1 MKYWL
6 PILNHGLHLIMKLK
20 IYKRKSMTNSDL
32 QQLSSDF
39 FQNSLDSSP
48 TSAIMRGHKQYFD
61 QIEELNEETFEKE
74 TKAVNDFISR
84 LESIDSESLSSREKV
99 THGMLEFA
107 LSSNKDSLM
116 DRSWEFGAGVSG
128 FTGFLIDYN
137 QQMFVPDSESADM
150 LLKRLE
156 LYKRLFTQI
165 ADVQMIGLKN
175 NRVATERN
183 LLRTIDQLE
192 NYLGSSLDEDPL
204 LLVNFSPEISDS
216 FIYDW
221 KENAKKIIDSN
232 IRPTVLAY
240 LEQLKSDHIPKG
252 RPDEHSG
259 IMWIDGGEETYLRA
273 LRKYTGHKNITVK
286 EVHEVGLSEIE
297 RLKKEFFEIGE
308 NVFPGV
314 STPEEVLQKMQTEPS
329 MRYES
334 KEQMLQLA
342 VETIERA
349 YKPLD
354 QWFTVFPKSSCKVL
368 PVPAESE
375 QHAPPAYYY
384 PPLPDG
390 SRDGTYFLNTYKAET
405 KSIFEAESV
414 AFHEAIPG
422 HHLDRTIAVELQD
435 VPEFQ
440 KYVASTAFVE
450 GWGLYSEQLANEMG
464 LYSNNVQ
471 QLGRLGND
479 AWRACRLVLDT
490 GMHGM
495 GWSRNEAIEF
505 FRENS
510 PIEEINAEIET
521 DRYIAWPGQA
531 CSYKI
536 GQLKIEELRR
546 KAENELGDKFDIRY
560 FHDEVLC
567 DGGITLPILENKIKD
582 FIQRHS
588 V

>member
-1 MKYWL
+1 
-6 PILNHGLHLIMKLK
+6 
-20 IYKRKSMTNSDL
+20 MTNSDL

-84 LESIDSESLSSREKV
+84 LESIDTESLSNREKV

-156 LYKRLFTQI
+156 LYKRLYTQI
-165 ADVQMIGLKN
+165 AEVQKIGLKN

-192 NYLGSSLDEDPL
+192 NYLGSSLEEDPL
-204 LLVNFSPEISDS
+204 LLVNFSPEISES
-216 FIYDW
+216 FISDW
-221 KENAKKIIDSN
+221 KEKAKKIIDLN

-342 VETIERA
+342 VDTIERA

-354 QWFTVFPKSSCKVL
+354 QWFTVFPKSPCKVL

-435 VPEFQ
+435 VPDFQ

-464 LYSNNVQ
+464 LYSNDVQ

-495 GWSRNEAIEF
+495 GWSRDKAIEF
-505 FRENS
+505 FRANS

-531 CSYKI
+531 CSYKM

-567 DGGITLPILENKIKD
+567 DGGITLPILENKID
-582 FIQRHS
+582 TFIAQHKS
-588 V
+588 

>member
-1 MKYWL
+1 
-6 PILNHGLHLIMKLK
+6 
-20 IYKRKSMTNSDL
+20 MTNSDL

-84 LESIDSESLSSREKV
+84 LESIDPEPLSNREKV

-192 NYLGSSLDEDPL
+192 NYLDSSLEDDPL

-216 FIYDW
+216 FISDW
-221 KENAKKIIDSN
+221 KEKAKKIIDSN

-252 RPDEHSG
+252 RSDEHSG

-342 VETIERA
+342 VDTIERA

-354 QWFTVFPKSSCKVL
+354 QWFTVFPKSPCKVL

-464 LYSNNVQ
+464 LYSNDVQ

-495 GWSRNEAIEF
+495 GWSRDKAIEF
-505 FRENS
+505 FRANS

-531 CSYKI
+531 CSYKM

>member
-1 MKYWL
+1 
-6 PILNHGLHLIMKLK
+6 
-20 IYKRKSMTNSDL
+20 MTNSDL

-74 TKAVNDFISR
+74 TKAVNDFTLR
-84 LESIDSESLSSREKV
+84 LESINAKSLSNREKV
-99 THGMLEFA
+99 TYGMLEFA
-107 LSSNKDSLM
+107 LSSNKDSLL

-156 LYKRLFTQI
+156 LYKRLYTQI
-165 ADVQMIGLKN
+165 AEVQKIGLKN

-192 NYLGSSLDEDPL
+192 NYLGSSLEEDPL
-204 LLVNFSPEISDS
+204 LLINFSPEISEP
-216 FIYDW
+216 FISDW
-221 KENAKKIIDSN
+221 KEKAKKIIDSN

-252 RPDEHSG
+252 RSDEHSG

-273 LRKYTGHKNITVK
+273 LRKYTGHKNITVE

-342 VETIERA
+342 VDTIERA

-354 QWFTVFPKSSCKVL
+354 QWFTIFPKSPCKVL

-435 VPEFQ
+435 VPDFQ

-464 LYSNNVQ
+464 LYSNDVQ

-495 GWSRNEAIEF
+495 GWSRDKAIEF
-505 FRENS
+505 FKANS
-510 PIEEINAEIET
+510 PIEAVNAEIET

-531 CSYKI
+531 CSYKM

-567 DGGITLPILENKIKD
+567 DGGITLPILENKIEN
-582 FIQRHS
+582 FINKYKN
-588 V
+588 

>member
-1 MKYWL
+1 
-6 PILNHGLHLIMKLK
+6 
-20 IYKRKSMTNSDL
+20 MTNSDL

-74 TKAVNDFISR
+74 TKTVNDFISR
-84 LESIDSESLSSREKV
+84 LASIDLESLSNREKV
-99 THGMLEFA
+99 TYGMLEFA

-137 QQMFVPDSESADM
+137 QQMFIPDSESADM

-192 NYLGSSLDEDPL
+192 NYLGSSLEEDPL
-204 LLVNFSPEISDS
+204 LLVNFSPEISES
-216 FIYDW
+216 FISDW
-221 KENAKKIIDSN
+221 KEKAKKIIDLN

-252 RPDEHSG
+252 RSDEHSG

-273 LRKYTGHKNITVK
+273 LRKYTGYKNITVK
-286 EVHEVGLSEIE
+286 EVHEVGMSEIE

-342 VETIERA
+342 VDTIERA

-354 QWFTVFPKSSCKVL
+354 QWFTVFPKSPCKVL

-422 HHLDRTIAVELQD
+422 HHLDRTIAVELRD

-464 LYSNNVQ
+464 LYSNDVQ

-495 GWSRNEAIEF
+495 GWSRDKAIEF
-505 FRENS
+505 FRANS

-531 CSYKI
+531 CSYKM
-536 GQLKIEELRR
+536 GQLKIEELRK
-546 KAENELGDKFDIRY
+546 KAEDELGDKFDIRY

>member
-1 MKYWL
+1 
-6 PILNHGLHLIMKLK
+6 
-20 IYKRKSMTNSDL
+20 MTNSDL

-84 LESIDSESLSSREKV
+84 LESIDSESLSNREKV

-165 ADVQMIGLKN
+165 ADVQMVGLKS

-192 NYLGSSLDEDPL
+192 NYLGSSLEEDPL
-204 LLVNFSPEISDS
+204 LLVNFSPEISES
-216 FIYDW
+216 FISDW
-221 KENAKKIIDSN
+221 REKAKKIIDLN

-252 RPDEHSG
+252 RSDEHSG

-342 VETIERA
+342 VDTIERA

-354 QWFTVFPKSSCKVL
+354 QWFTVFPKSPCKVL

-464 LYSNNVQ
+464 LYSNDVQ

-495 GWSRNEAIEF
+495 GWSRDKAIEF
-505 FRENS
+505 FRANS

-531 CSYKI
+531 CSYKM

-546 KAENELGDKFDIRY
+546 KAENELGNNFDIRL

-567 DGGITLPILENKIKD
+567 DGGITLPILENKIEA
-582 FIQRHS
+582 FIAKHQN
-588 V
+588 

>member
-1 MKYWL
+1 
-6 PILNHGLHLIMKLK
+6 
-20 IYKRKSMTNSDL
+20 MTTDL
-32 QQLSSDF
+32 LVQLSNDF

-48 TSAIMRGHKQYFD
+48 TSAIMRGHKTYFD
-61 QIEELNEETFEKE
+61 KLEELTDETFNEETKVVDE
-74 TKAVNDFISR
+74 FISR
-84 LESIDSESLSSREKV
+84 LGKIDQDTLSDREKV
-99 THGMLEFA
+99 TYGMLDFA
-107 LSSNKDSLM
+107 LSSNKDSLL

-137 QQMFVPDSESADM
+137 QQMFVPDIESADM

-165 ADVQMIGLKN
+165 AAVQKVGLDN

-183 LLRTIDQLE
+183 LLRTIDQLK
-192 NYLGSSLDEDPL
+192 NYLSSAIDQDPL
-204 LLVNFSPEISDS
+204 LLVNFSPEISES
-216 FIYDW
+216 QISEW
-221 KENAKKIIDSN
+221 KEKAKKIIESN
-232 IRPTVLAY
+232 IRPTVLTY
-240 LEQLKSDHIPKG
+240 MEQLKLEHLPNG
-252 RPDEHSG
+252 RPDEKSG
-259 IMWIDGGEETYLRA
+259 IMWIEGGEETYLRA
-273 LRKYTGHKNITVK
+273 LRKYTGYKDITVE
-286 EVHEVGLSEIE
+286 EVHQVGLSEID

-308 NVFPGV
+308 GVFPGV
-314 STPEEVLQKMQTEPS
+314 ITPEEVLHKMQTDPS

-342 VETIERA
+342 VDTIERA
-349 YKPLD
+349 YKPLGE
-354 QWFTVFPKSSCKVL
+354 WFTVFPKSPCKVL
-368 PVPAESE
+368 PVPAASE

-435 VPEFQ
+435 VPDFQ

-464 LYSNNVQ
+464 LYSNDVQ

-495 GWSRNEAIEF
+495 GWSRDKAIEF
-505 FRENS
+505 FKANS
-510 PIEEINAEIET
+510 PIEEINSEIET

-531 CSYKI
+531 CSYKM

-546 KAENELGDKFDIRY
+546 KAEKELGDKFDIRY

-567 DGGITLPILENKIKD
+567 DGGITLPILENKID
-582 FIQRHS
+582 TFIAKHKS
-588 V
+588 

>member
-1 MKYWL
+1 
-6 PILNHGLHLIMKLK
+6 
-20 IYKRKSMTNSDL
+20 MTTDL
-32 QQLSSDF
+32 LEQLSNDF

-48 TSAIMRGHKQYFD
+48 TSAIMRGHKAYFD
-61 QIEELNEETFEKE
+61 KLEELTDETFNKE
-74 TKAVNDFISR
+74 IKVVDEFILR
-84 LESIDSESLSSREKV
+84 LANIDQNTLSHREKV
-99 THGMLEFA
+99 TYGMLEFA
-107 LSSNKDSLM
+107 LSSNKDSLL

-137 QQMFVPDSESADM
+137 QQMFVPDMESADM

-156 LYKRLFTQI
+156 LYKRLFSQI
-165 ADVQMIGLKN
+165 ADVQKVGLTN

-192 NYLGSSLDEDPL
+192 NYLSSAIDNDPL
-204 LLVNFSPEISDS
+204 LFVNFSPEITESQIS
-216 FIYDW
+216 EW
-221 KENAKKIIDSN
+221 REKAKKIIETN
-232 IRPTVLAY
+232 VRPTVLTY
-240 LEQLKSDHIPKG
+240 MDQLKSEHLPNG
-252 RPDEHSG
+252 RSDEKSG

-273 LRKYTGHKNITVK
+273 LRKYTGHKDTTVK
-286 EVHEVGLSEIE
+286 EVHEVGLSEID
-297 RLKKEFFEIGE
+297 RLKKEFFEIGVS
-308 NVFPGV
+308 VFPGV
-314 STPEEVLQKMQTEPS
+314 TAPEEVLHKMQTDPS

-342 VETIERA
+342 VDTIERA
-349 YKPLD
+349 YKPLGE
-354 QWFTVFPKSSCKVL
+354 WFTVFPKSPCKVL
-368 PVPAESE
+368 PVPAASE

-405 KSIFEAESV
+405 KSVFEAESV

-435 VPEFQ
+435 VPDFQ

-464 LYSNNVQ
+464 LYSNDVQ

-495 GWSRNEAIEF
+495 GWSRDKAIEF
-505 FRENS
+505 FKANS
-510 PIEEINAEIET
+510 PIEEINSEIET

-531 CSYKI
+531 CSYKM

-567 DGGITLPILENKIKD
+567 DGGITLPILENKID
-582 FIQRHS
+582 TFIAKHKS
-588 V
+588 

>member
-1 MKYWL
+1 
-6 PILNHGLHLIMKLK
+6 
-20 IYKRKSMTNSDL
+20 MTNNEL

-61 QIEELNEETFEKE
+61 QIEEMTDETFKKE
-74 TKAVNDFISR
+74 TKKVNDFISR
-84 LESIDSESLSSREKV
+84 LEGINAESLSNREKV

-107 LSSNKDSLM
+107 LSSNKDSLL

-156 LYKRLFTQI
+156 LYKRLYTQI
-165 ADVQMIGLKN
+165 AEVQKIGLNN

-192 NYLGSSLDEDPL
+192 NYLGSSLEEDPL
-204 LLVNFSPEISDS
+204 LLINFSPEISES
-216 FIYDW
+216 FISEW
-221 KENAKKIIDSN
+221 KEKAKKIIDVN

-240 LEQLKSDHIPKG
+240 LDQLKTEHIPKG
-252 RPDEHSG
+252 RTDEHSG
-259 IMWIDGGEETYLRA
+259 IMWIEGGEETYLRA
-273 LRKYTGHKNITVK
+273 LRKYTGHKDITVQ
-286 EVHEVGLSEIE
+286 EVHNVGLSEID

-308 NVFPGV
+308 SVFPGV

-342 VETIERA
+342 VDTIERA
-349 YKPLD
+349 YKPLEE
-354 QWFTVFPKSSCKVL
+354 WFTVFPKSPCKVL

-390 SRDGTYFLNTYKAET
+390 SRDGTYFLNTFKAET

-435 VPEFQ
+435 VPDFQ

-464 LYSNNVQ
+464 LYSNDVQ

-495 GWSRNEAIEF
+495 GWSRDKAIEF
-505 FRENS
+505 FKANS
-510 PIEEINAEIET
+510 PIEEINSEIET

-531 CSYKI
+531 CSYKM

-546 KAENELGDKFDIRY
+546 KAEKELGDKFDIRY

-567 DGGITLPILENKIKD
+567 DGGITLPILENKID
-582 FIQRHS
+582 TFIAKHKS
-588 V
+588 

>member
-1 MKYWL
+1 M
-6 PILNHGLHLIMKLK
+6 INE
-20 IYKRKSMTNSDL
+20 
-32 QQLSSDF
+32 QLVNLSNDF
-39 FQNSLDSSP
+39 FQNSLDASP
-48 TSAIMRGHKQYFD
+48 TSAIMRGHKAYFD
-61 QIEELNEETFEKE
+61 KIEELTEEQFE
-74 TKAVNDFISR
+74 
-84 LESIDSESLSSREKV
+84 IDSKNIDDYLKRLREIELNSLSNREKV
-99 THGMLEFA
+99 TYGMLEFA
-107 LSSNKDSLM
+107 LGSNKDSLL
-116 DRSWEFGAGVSG
+116 DKGWEFSAGVAG

-137 QQMFVPDSESADM
+137 QQMFIPDMESADL

-156 LYKRLFTQI
+156 LYKRLFNQI
-165 ADVQMIGLKN
+165 AYVQKTGLEN

-192 NYLGSSLDEDPL
+192 NYLDTTLENDPL
-204 LLVNFSPEISDS
+204 LLVNFSPDISDGDIS
-216 FIYDW
+216 NW
-221 KENAKKIIDSN
+221 KEKAKVIIESN
-232 IRPTVLAY
+232 IRPNVLSY
-240 LEQLKSDHIPKG
+240 LEQLRTEHLPMGRSDDK
-252 RPDEHSG
+252 SG
-259 IMWIDGGEETYLRA
+259 IMWIEGGEDVYLRS
-273 LRKYTGHKNITVK
+273 LRKYTGHKDTTVK
-286 EVHEVGLSEIE
+286 EVHEIGMTEIV
-297 RLKKEFFEIGE
+297 RLKKEFFEVGK
-308 NVFPGV
+308 NVFSEV
-314 STPEEVLQKMQTEPS
+314 DSPEDVIHKMQTDPA

-342 VETIERA
+342 VDTIERA
-349 YKPLD
+349 YKPLAE
-354 QWFTVFPKSSCKVL
+354 WFTVFPKSPCKVL
-368 PVPAESE
+368 PVPAAAE

-435 VPEFQ
+435 VPDFQ
-440 KYVASTAFVE
+440 RYVASTAFVE

-464 LYSNNVQ
+464 LYSNDVQ

-495 GWSRNEAIEF
+495 GWSRDKAIKF
-505 FRENS
+505 FKANS
-510 PIEEINAEIET
+510 PIEAINAEIET

-531 CSYKI
+531 CSYKM

-546 KAENELGDKFDIRY
+546 KAENELGNKFDIRH

-567 DGGITLPILENKIKD
+567 DGGITLPILENKINT
-582 FIQRHS
+582 FIAKHQS
-588 V
+588 

>member
-1 MKYWL
+1 
-6 PILNHGLHLIMKLK
+6 
-20 IYKRKSMTNSDL
+20 MTNNEL

-61 QIEELNEETFEKE
+61 QIEEMTDETFKKE
-74 TKAVNDFISR
+74 TKKVNDFISR
-84 LESIDSESLSSREKV
+84 LEGINPESLSNREKV

-107 LSSNKDSLM
+107 LSSNKDSLL

-156 LYKRLFTQI
+156 LYKRLYAQI
-165 ADVQMIGLKN
+165 AQVQKIGLNN

-192 NYLGSSLDEDPL
+192 NYLGSSLEEDPL
-204 LLVNFSPEISDS
+204 LLINFSPEISES
-216 FIYDW
+216 FISEW
-221 KENAKKIIDSN
+221 KEKAKKIIDVN

-240 LEQLKSDHIPKG
+240 LDQLKTEHIPKG
-252 RPDEHSG
+252 RTDEHSG
-259 IMWIDGGEETYLRA
+259 IMWIEGGEETYLRA
-273 LRKYTGHKNITVK
+273 LRKYTGHKDITVQ
-286 EVHEVGLSEIE
+286 EVHNVGLSEID

-314 STPEEVLQKMQTEPS
+314 ITPEEVLQKMQTEPS

-342 VETIERA
+342 VDTIERA
-349 YKPLD
+349 YKPLEE
-354 QWFTVFPKSSCKVL
+354 WFTVFPKSPCKVL

-435 VPEFQ
+435 VPDFQ

-464 LYSNNVQ
+464 LYSNDIQ

-495 GWSRNEAIEF
+495 GWSRDKAIEF
-505 FRENS
+505 FKANS
-510 PIEEINAEIET
+510 PIEEINSEIET

-531 CSYKI
+531 CSYKM

-546 KAENELGDKFDIRY
+546 KAEKELGDKFDIRY

-567 DGGITLPILENKIKD
+567 DGGITLPILENKID
-582 FIQRHS
+582 TFIAKHKS
-588 V
+588 

>member
-1 MKYWL
+1 
-6 PILNHGLHLIMKLK
+6 
-20 IYKRKSMTNSDL
+20 MTNNEL

-61 QIEELNEETFEKE
+61 QIEEMTDETFKKE
-74 TKAVNDFISR
+74 TKKVNDFISR
-84 LESIDSESLSSREKV
+84 LEGINAESLSNREKV

-107 LSSNKDSLM
+107 LSSNKDSLL

-156 LYKRLFTQI
+156 LYKRLYTQI
-165 ADVQMIGLKN
+165 AEVQKIGLNN

-192 NYLGSSLDEDPL
+192 NYLGSSLEEDPL
-204 LLVNFSPEISDS
+204 LLINFSPEISES
-216 FIYDW
+216 FISDW
-221 KENAKKIIDSN
+221 KEKAKKIIDVN

-240 LEQLKSDHIPKG
+240 LDQLKTEHIPKG
-252 RPDEHSG
+252 RTDEHSG
-259 IMWIDGGEETYLRA
+259 IMWIEGGEETYLRA
-273 LRKYTGHKNITVK
+273 LRKYTGHKDITVQ
-286 EVHEVGLSEIE
+286 EVHNVGLSEIN

-308 NVFPGV
+308 SVFPGV

-342 VETIERA
+342 VDTIERA
-349 YKPLD
+349 YKPLEE
-354 QWFTVFPKSSCKVL
+354 WFTVFPKSPCKVL

-390 SRDGTYFLNTYKAET
+390 SRDGTYFLNTFKAET

-435 VPEFQ
+435 VPDFQ

-464 LYSNNVQ
+464 LYSNDVQ

-495 GWSRNEAIEF
+495 GWSRDKAIEF
-505 FRENS
+505 FKANS
-510 PIEEINAEIET
+510 PIEEINSEIET

-531 CSYKI
+531 CSYKM

-546 KAENELGDKFDIRY
+546 KAEKELGDKFDIRY

-567 DGGITLPILENKIKD
+567 DGGITLPILENKID
-582 FIQRHS
+582 AFIAKHKS
-588 V
+588 

>member
-1 MKYWL
+1 M
-6 PILNHGLHLIMKLK
+6 INE
-20 IYKRKSMTNSDL
+20 
-32 QQLSSDF
+32 QLVSLSNDF
-39 FQNSLDSSP
+39 FQNSLDASP
-48 TSAIMRGHKQYFD
+48 TSAIMRGHKAYFD
-61 QIEELNEETFEKE
+61 KIEELTEEQFE
-74 TKAVNDFISR
+74 
-84 LESIDSESLSSREKV
+84 IDSKNVDDYLKRLREIEFNSLSDREKV
-99 THGMLEFA
+99 TYGMLEFA
-107 LSSNKDSLM
+107 LGSNKDSLL
-116 DRSWEFGAGVSG
+116 DKGWEFSAGVAG

-137 QQMFVPDSESADM
+137 QQMFIPDMESADL

-156 LYKRLFTQI
+156 LYKRLFNQI
-165 ADVQMIGLKN
+165 AYVQKTGLEN

-192 NYLGSSLDEDPL
+192 NYLDTTLENDPL
-204 LLVNFSPEISDS
+204 LLVNFSPDISDGDIS
-216 FIYDW
+216 NW
-221 KENAKKIIDSN
+221 KEKAKVIIESN
-232 IRPTVLAY
+232 IRPSVLSY
-240 LEQLKSDHIPKG
+240 LEQLRTEHLPQG
-252 RPDEHSG
+252 RPDDKSG
-259 IMWIDGGEETYLRA
+259 IIWIEGGEDVYLRS
-273 LRKYTGHKNITVK
+273 LRKYTGHKDTTVK
-286 EVHEVGLSEIE
+286 EVHEIGMTEIV
-297 RLKKEFFEIGE
+297 RLKKEFFEVGK
-308 NVFPGV
+308 NVFSEV
-314 STPEEVLQKMQTEPS
+314 DSPEDVIHKMQTDPA

-342 VETIERA
+342 VDTIERA
-349 YKPLD
+349 YKPLAE
-354 QWFTVFPKSSCKVL
+354 WFTVFPKSPCKVL
-368 PVPAESE
+368 PVPAAAE

-435 VPEFQ
+435 VPDFQ
-440 KYVASTAFVE
+440 RYVASTAFVE

-464 LYSNNVQ
+464 LYSNDVQ

-495 GWSRNEAIEF
+495 GWSRDKAIKF
-505 FRENS
+505 FKANS

-531 CSYKI
+531 CSYKM

-546 KAENELGDKFDIRY
+546 KAENELGNKFDIRH

-567 DGGITLPILENKIKD
+567 DGGITLPILENKINT
-582 FIQRHS
+582 FIAKHQS
-588 V
+588 

>member
-1 MKYWL
+1 
-6 PILNHGLHLIMKLK
+6 
-20 IYKRKSMTNSDL
+20 MTTDL
-32 QQLSSDF
+32 LAQLSNDF

-48 TSAIMRGHKQYFD
+48 TSAIMRGHKAYFD
-61 QIEELNEETFEKE
+61 KLEELTDETFNKE
-74 TKAVNDFISR
+74 TKVVDEFILR
-84 LESIDSESLSSREKV
+84 LGNIDQNTLSHREKV
-99 THGMLEFA
+99 TYGMLEFA
-107 LSSNKDSLM
+107 LSSNKDSLL

-137 QQMFVPDSESADM
+137 QQMFVPDIESADM

-156 LYKRLFTQI
+156 LYKRLFSQI
-165 ADVQMIGLKN
+165 ADVQKVGLSN

-192 NYLGSSLDEDPL
+192 NYLSSAIDKDPL
-204 LLVNFSPEISDS
+204 LFVNFSPEITESQIS
-216 FIYDW
+216 EW
-221 KENAKKIIDSN
+221 REKAKKIIETN
-232 IRPTVLAY
+232 VRPTVLTY
-240 LEQLKSDHIPKG
+240 MDQLKSEHLPIG
-252 RPDEHSG
+252 RSDEKSG
-259 IMWIDGGEETYLRA
+259 IMWIDGGEEAYLRA
-273 LRKYTGHKNITVK
+273 LRKYTGHKDTTVK
-286 EVHEVGLSEIE
+286 EVHEVGLSEID

-308 NVFPGV
+308 SVFPGV
-314 STPEEVLQKMQTEPS
+314 TTPEEVLHKMQTDPS

-342 VETIERA
+342 VDTIERA
-349 YKPLD
+349 YKPLGE
-354 QWFTVFPKSSCKVL
+354 WFTVFPKSPCKVL
-368 PVPAESE
+368 PVPAASE

-405 KSIFEAESV
+405 KSVFEAESV

-435 VPEFQ
+435 VPDFQ

-464 LYSNNVQ
+464 LYSNDVQ

-495 GWSRNEAIEF
+495 GWSRDKAIEF
-505 FRENS
+505 FRANS
-510 PIEEINAEIET
+510 PIEEINSEIET

-531 CSYKI
+531 CSYKM
-536 GQLKIEELRR
+536 GQLKIEKLRR

-567 DGGITLPILENKIKD
+567 DGGITLPILENKID
-582 FIQRHS
+582 TFIAKHKS
-588 V
+588 

>member
-1 MKYWL
+1 
-6 PILNHGLHLIMKLK
+6 
-20 IYKRKSMTNSDL
+20 MTNNEL
-32 QQLSSDF
+32 QQLSKDF

-74 TKAVNDFISR
+74 TEAVNDFISR
-84 LESIDSESLSSREKV
+84 LENIDPESLSNREKV

-128 FTGFLIDYN
+128 FTSFLIDYN

-192 NYLGSSLDEDPL
+192 NYLGSSLEEDPL
-204 LLVNFSPEISDS
+204 LLINFSPEISDS
-216 FIYDW
+216 FISDW
-221 KENAKKIIDSN
+221 KEKAKKIIDSN

-240 LEQLKSDHIPKG
+240 FEQLKSDHIPKG
-252 RPDEHSG
+252 RSDEHSG

-314 STPEEVLQKMQTEPS
+314 STPEEVLEKMQTEPS

-342 VETIERA
+342 VDTIERA

-354 QWFTVFPKSSCKVL
+354 QWFTVFPKSPCKVF

-464 LYSNNVQ
+464 LYSNDVQ

-495 GWSRNEAIEF
+495 GWSRDKAVEF
-505 FRENS
+505 FRANS
-510 PIEEINAEIET
+510 PIEEINSEIET

-531 CSYKI
+531 CSYKM

>member
-1 MKYWL
+1 
-6 PILNHGLHLIMKLK
+6 
-20 IYKRKSMTNSDL
+20 MTNSDL
-32 QQLSSDF
+32 QQLSKDF
-39 FQNSLDSSP
+39 FQNSLESSP

-84 LESIDSESLSSREKV
+84 LESIDQESLSNREKV
-99 THGMLEFA
+99 TRGMLEFA

-165 ADVQMIGLKN
+165 ADVQMDGLKN

-192 NYLGSSLDEDPL
+192 NYLGSSLEEDPL
-204 LLVNFSPEISDS
+204 LLVNFSPEISES
-216 FIYDW
+216 FISDW
-221 KENAKKIIDSN
+221 KEKAKKIIDLN

-252 RPDEHSG
+252 RSDEHSG

-342 VETIERA
+342 VDTIERA

-354 QWFTVFPKSSCKVL
+354 QWFTVFPKSPCKVL

-464 LYSNNVQ
+464 LYSNDVQ

-495 GWSRNEAIEF
+495 GWSRDKAIEF
-505 FRENS
+505 FRANS

-531 CSYKI
+531 CSYKM

-567 DGGITLPILENKIKD
+567 DGGITLPILENKIKE

>member
-1 MKYWL
+1 M
-6 PILNHGLHLIMKLK
+6 INE
-20 IYKRKSMTNSDL
+20 
-32 QQLSSDF
+32 QLVNLSNDF
-39 FQNSLDSSP
+39 FQNSLDASP
-48 TSAIMRGHKQYFD
+48 TSAIMRGHKAYFD
-61 QIEELNEETFEKE
+61 KIEELTEEQFE
-74 TKAVNDFISR
+74 
-84 LESIDSESLSSREKV
+84 IDSKNVDDYLKRLREIELNSLSNREKV
-99 THGMLEFA
+99 TYGMLEFA
-107 LSSNKDSLM
+107 LGSNKDSLL
-116 DRSWEFGAGVSG
+116 DKGWEFSAGVAG

-137 QQMFVPDSESADM
+137 QQMFIPDMESADL

-156 LYKRLFTQI
+156 LYKRLFNQI
-165 ADVQMIGLKN
+165 AYVQKTGLEN

-192 NYLGSSLDEDPL
+192 NYLDTTLENDPL
-204 LLVNFSPEISDS
+204 LLVNFSPDISDGDIS
-216 FIYDW
+216 NW
-221 KENAKKIIDSN
+221 KEKAKVIIESN
-232 IRPTVLAY
+232 IRPSVLSY
-240 LEQLKSDHIPKG
+240 LEQLRTEHLPQG
-252 RPDEHSG
+252 RPDDKSG
-259 IMWIDGGEETYLRA
+259 IIWIEGGEDVYLRS
-273 LRKYTGHKNITVK
+273 LRKYTGHKDTTVK
-286 EVHEVGLSEIE
+286 EVHEIGMTEIV
-297 RLKKEFFEIGE
+297 RLKKEFFEVGK
-308 NVFPGV
+308 NVFSEV
-314 STPEEVLQKMQTEPS
+314 DSPEDVIHKMQTDPA

-342 VETIERA
+342 VDTIERA
-349 YKPLD
+349 YKPLAE
-354 QWFTVFPKSSCKVL
+354 WFTVFPKSPCKVL
-368 PVPAESE
+368 PVPAAAE

-435 VPEFQ
+435 VPDFQ
-440 KYVASTAFVE
+440 RYVASTAFVE

-464 LYSNNVQ
+464 LYSNDVQ

-495 GWSRNEAIEF
+495 GWSRDKAIKF
-505 FRENS
+505 FKANS
-510 PIEEINAEIET
+510 PIEAINAEIET

-531 CSYKI
+531 CSYKM

-546 KAENELGDKFDIRY
+546 KAENELGNKFDIRH

-567 DGGITLPILENKIKD
+567 DGGITLPILENKINT
-582 FIQRHS
+582 FIAKH
-588 V
+588 

>member
-1 MKYWL
+1 MNEL
-6 PILNHGLHLIMKLK
+6 LK
-20 IYKRKSMTNSDL
+20 NLAD
-32 QQLSSDF
+32 DF

-61 QIEELNEETFEKE
+61 QIEELNNETFEKE
-74 TKAVNDFISR
+74 KKIVKEFISR
-84 LESIDSESLSSREKV
+84 LAKINYQNLSEREKV

-107 LSSNKDSLM
+107 LSSNLDSLL
-116 DRSWEFGAGVSG
+116 DKSWEFGAGVSG

-165 ADVQMIGLKN
+165 ADVQMVGLKS

-192 NYLGSSLDEDPL
+192 NYLVSSLEEDPL
-204 LLVNFSPEISDS
+204 LLVNFSPEISES
-216 FIYDW
+216 FKSDW
-221 KENAKKIIDSN
+221 REKAKKIIDSN

-252 RPDEHSG
+252 RSDEHSG
-259 IMWIDGGEETYLRA
+259 IMWIDGGEEAYLRA
-273 LRKYTGHKNITVK
+273 LRKYTGHKKITVK

-314 STPEEVLQKMQTEPS
+314 SSPEEVLQKMQTEPS

-342 VETIERA
+342 VDTIERA

-354 QWFTVFPKSSCKVL
+354 QWFTVFPKSPCKVL

-464 LYSNNVQ
+464 LYSNDVQ

-495 GWSRNEAIEF
+495 GWSRDKAIEF
-505 FRENS
+505 FRSNS

-531 CSYKI
+531 CSYKM

-546 KAENELGDKFDIRY
+546 KAEAELGDKFDIRY

-567 DGGITLPILENKIKD
+567 DGGITLPILENKIEN
-582 FIQRHS
+582 FITKYKN
-588 V
+588 

>member
-1 MKYWL
+1 
-6 PILNHGLHLIMKLK
+6 
-20 IYKRKSMTNSDL
+20 MTNSDL

-61 QIEELNEETFEKE
+61 QIEELNEATFEKE

-84 LESIDSESLSSREKV
+84 LESIDSESLSNREKV

-165 ADVQMIGLKN
+165 ADVQMVGLKN

-192 NYLGSSLDEDPL
+192 NYLDSSLEEDPL
-204 LLVNFSPEISDS
+204 LLVNFSPEISES
-216 FIYDW
+216 FISDW
-221 KENAKKIIDSN
+221 KEKAKKIIDSN

-252 RPDEHSG
+252 RSDEHSG
-259 IMWIDGGEETYLRA
+259 IMWIDGGEETYLRS

-314 STPEEVLQKMQTEPS
+314 STPEEVLHKMQTEPS

-342 VETIERA
+342 VDTIERA

-354 QWFTVFPKSSCKVL
+354 QWFTVFPKSPCKVL

-464 LYSNNVQ
+464 LYSNDVQ

-505 FRENS
+505 FRANS

-531 CSYKI
+531 CSYKM

-582 FIQRHS
+582 FIQSHS

>member
-1 MKYWL
+1 
-6 PILNHGLHLIMKLK
+6 
-20 IYKRKSMTNSDL
+20 MTNNEL
-32 QQLSSDF
+32 QQLSQDF

-61 QIEELNEETFEKE
+61 QIEEMTDETFEKE
-74 TKAVNDFISR
+74 TKKVNDFISR
-84 LESIDSESLSSREKV
+84 LESINAKSLSNREKV

-107 LSSNKDSLM
+107 LSSNKDSLL

-192 NYLGSSLDEDPL
+192 NYLGSPLEGDPL
-204 LLVNFSPEISDS
+204 LLVNFSPEISES
-216 FIYDW
+216 FISDW
-221 KENAKKIIDSN
+221 REKAKKIIDSN

-297 RLKKEFFEIGE
+297 RLKKEFLEIGE

-342 VETIERA
+342 VDTIERA

-354 QWFTVFPKSSCKVL
+354 QWFTVFPKSPCKVL

-464 LYSNNVQ
+464 LYSNDVQ

-495 GWSRNEAIEF
+495 GWSRDKAVEF
-505 FRENS
+505 FRANS
-510 PIEEINAEIET
+510 PIEELNANVET

-531 CSYKI
+531 CSYKM
-536 GQLKIEELRR
+536 GQLKIEEQRR
-546 KAENELGDKFDIRY
+546 KAEDALGENFDIRY

-567 DGGITLPILENKIKD
+567 DGGITLPILENKID
-582 FIQRHS
+582 AFITKHKS
-588 V
+588 

>member
-1 MKYWL
+1 
-6 PILNHGLHLIMKLK
+6 
-20 IYKRKSMTNSDL
+20 MTNSDL

-61 QIEELNEETFEKE
+61 QIEELDEETFEKE

-84 LESIDSESLSSREKV
+84 LETIDRESLSNREKV

-165 ADVQMIGLKN
+165 ADVQMVGLKS

-192 NYLGSSLDEDPL
+192 NYLGSSLEEDRL
-204 LLVNFSPEISDS
+204 LLVNFSPEITES
-216 FIYDW
+216 FISDW
-221 KENAKKIIDSN
+221 KEKAKKIIDSN

-252 RPDEHSG
+252 RSDEHSG

-273 LRKYTGHKNITVK
+273 LRKYTGHNNITVK

-314 STPEEVLQKMQTEPS
+314 STPEEVLGKMQTEPS

-342 VETIERA
+342 VDTIERA

-354 QWFTVFPKSSCKVL
+354 QWFTVFPKSPCKVL

-464 LYSNNVQ
+464 LYSNDVQ

-495 GWSRNEAIEF
+495 GWSRDKAIEF
-505 FRENS
+505 FRANS

-531 CSYKI
+531 CSYKM

-546 KAENELGDKFDIRY
+546 KAENELGNNFDIRL

-567 DGGITLPILENKIKD
+567 DGGITLPILENKID
-582 FIQRHS
+582 TFIVQHKS
-588 V
+588 

>member
-1 MKYWL
+1 
-6 PILNHGLHLIMKLK
+6 
-20 IYKRKSMTNSDL
+20 MTTDL
-32 QQLSSDF
+32 LTQLSNDF

-48 TSAIMRGHKQYFD
+48 TSAIMRGHKAYFEKL
-61 QIEELNEETFEKE
+61 EELTDETFNKE
-74 TKAVNDFISR
+74 AEVVDEFISR
-84 LESIDSESLSSREKV
+84 LENIDQNTLSHREKV
-99 THGMLEFA
+99 TYGMLEFA
-107 LSSNKDSLM
+107 LSSNKDSLL
-116 DRSWEFGAGVSG
+116 DKSWEFGAGVSG

-137 QQMFVPDSESADM
+137 QQMFVPDIESADM

-156 LYKRLFTQI
+156 LYKRLFNQI
-165 ADVQMIGLKN
+165 ASVQKVGLAN

-192 NYLGSSLDEDPL
+192 NYLSSEIDKDPL
-204 LLVNFSPEISDS
+204 LLVNFSPEIAESLIS
-216 FIYDW
+216 EW
-221 KENAKKIIDSN
+221 KEKAKKIIEIN
-232 IRPTVLAY
+232 VRPAVLTY
-240 LEQLKSDHIPKG
+240 MEQLKLEHLPNG
-252 RPDEHSG
+252 RLDEKSG
-259 IMWIDGGEETYLRA
+259 IMWIDGGKETYLRA
-273 LRKYTGHKNITVK
+273 LRKYTGHKDITVQ

-297 RLKKEFFEIGE
+297 RLKKEFFEFGE
-308 NVFPGV
+308 SVFPGV
-314 STPEEVLQKMQTEPS
+314 TTPEEVIHKMQTEPS

-334 KEQMLQLA
+334 KQQMLQLA
-342 VETIERA
+342 VDTIERA
-349 YKPLD
+349 YKPLGD
-354 QWFTVFPKSSCKVL
+354 WFTVFPKSPCKVL
-368 PVPAESE
+368 PVPKASE

-435 VPEFQ
+435 VPDFQ

-464 LYSNNVQ
+464 LYSNDIQ

-495 GWSRNEAIEF
+495 GWSRDKAIEF
-505 FRENS
+505 FKANS

-531 CSYKI
+531 CSYKM

-567 DGGITLPILENKIKD
+567 DGGITLPILENKID
-582 FIQRHS
+582 TFIAKHKS
-588 V
+588 

>member
-1 MKYWL
+1 MTTDL
-6 PILNHGLHLIMKLK
+6 LI
-20 IYKRKSMTNSDL
+20 
-32 QQLSSDF
+32 QLSNDF

-48 TSAIMRGHKQYFD
+48 TSAIMRGHKTYFD
-61 QIEELNEETFEKE
+61 KLEELTDETFNEENKVVDE
-74 TKAVNDFISR
+74 FISR
-84 LESIDSESLSSREKV
+84 LGKIDQATLSDREKV
-99 THGMLEFA
+99 TYGMLDFA
-107 LSSNKDSLM
+107 LSSNKDSLL

-137 QQMFVPDSESADM
+137 QQMFVPDIESADM

-165 ADVQMIGLKN
+165 AAVQKLGLDN

-192 NYLGSSLDEDPL
+192 NYLSSAIDQDPL
-204 LLVNFSPEISDS
+204 LLVNFSPAISES
-216 FIYDW
+216 QISEW
-221 KENAKKIIDSN
+221 KEKAKKIIESN
-232 IRPTVLAY
+232 IRPTVLTY
-240 LEQLKSDHIPKG
+240 MEQLKLEHLPNG
-252 RPDEHSG
+252 RPDEKSG
-259 IMWIDGGEETYLRA
+259 IMWIEGGEETYLRA
-273 LRKYTGHKNITVK
+273 LRKYTGYKNITVE
-286 EVHEVGLSEIE
+286 EVHQVGLSEID

-308 NVFPGV
+308 GVFPGV
-314 STPEEVLQKMQTEPS
+314 ITPEEVLHKMQTDPS

-342 VETIERA
+342 VDTIERA
-349 YKPLD
+349 YKPLGE
-354 QWFTVFPKSSCKVL
+354 WFTVFPKSPCKVL
-368 PVPAESE
+368 PVPAASE

-435 VPEFQ
+435 VPDFQ

-464 LYSNNVQ
+464 LYSNDVQ

-495 GWSRNEAIEF
+495 GWSRDKAIEF
-505 FRENS
+505 FKANS
-510 PIEEINAEIET
+510 PIEEINSEIET

-531 CSYKI
+531 CSYKM

-567 DGGITLPILENKIKD
+567 DGGITLPILENKID
-582 FIQRHS
+582 TFIAKHKS
-588 V
+588 

>member
-1 MKYWL
+1 
-6 PILNHGLHLIMKLK
+6 
-20 IYKRKSMTNSDL
+20 MTNNEL

-48 TSAIMRGHKQYFD
+48 TSAIMRGHKQHFD
-61 QIEELNEETFEKE
+61 QIEEMTDETFKKE
-74 TKAVNDFISR
+74 TKKVNDFISR
-84 LESIDSESLSSREKV
+84 LEGINAESLSNREKV

-107 LSSNKDSLM
+107 LSSNKDSLL

-156 LYKRLFTQI
+156 LYKRLYTQI
-165 ADVQMIGLKN
+165 AEVQKIGLNN

-192 NYLGSSLDEDPL
+192 NYLGSSLEEDPL
-204 LLVNFSPEISDS
+204 LLINFSPEISES
-216 FIYDW
+216 FISDW
-221 KENAKKIIDSN
+221 KEKAKKIIDVN

-240 LEQLKSDHIPKG
+240 LDQLKTEHIPKG
-252 RPDEHSG
+252 RTDEHSG
-259 IMWIDGGEETYLRA
+259 IMWIEGGEETYLRA
-273 LRKYTGHKNITVK
+273 LRKYTGHKDITVQ
-286 EVHEVGLSEIE
+286 EVHNVGLSEID

-308 NVFPGV
+308 SVFPGV

-342 VETIERA
+342 VDTIERA
-349 YKPLD
+349 YKPLEE
-354 QWFTVFPKSSCKVL
+354 WFTVFPKSPCKVL

-390 SRDGTYFLNTYKAET
+390 SRDGTYFLNTFKAET

-435 VPEFQ
+435 VPDFQ

-464 LYSNNVQ
+464 LYSNDVQ

-495 GWSRNEAIEF
+495 GWSRDKAIEF
-505 FRENS
+505 FKANS
-510 PIEEINAEIET
+510 PIEEINSEIET

-531 CSYKI
+531 CSYKM

-546 KAENELGDKFDIRY
+546 KAEKELGDKFDIRY

-567 DGGITLPILENKIKD
+567 DGGITLPILENKID
-582 FIQRHS
+582 AFIAKHKS
-588 V
+588 

>member
-1 MKYWL
+1 
-6 PILNHGLHLIMKLK
+6 
-20 IYKRKSMTNSDL
+20 MTNSDL

-48 TSAIMRGHKQYFD
+48 TSAIMRGHKKYFD

-84 LESIDSESLSSREKV
+84 LESIDTESLSNREKV

-156 LYKRLFTQI
+156 LYKRLYTQI
-165 ADVQMIGLKN
+165 AEVQKIGLKN

-192 NYLGSSLDEDPL
+192 NYLGSSLEEDPL
-204 LLVNFSPEISDS
+204 LLVNFSPEISES
-216 FIYDW
+216 FISDW
-221 KENAKKIIDSN
+221 KEKAKKIIDLN

-342 VETIERA
+342 VDTIERA

-354 QWFTVFPKSSCKVL
+354 QWFTVFPKSPCKVL

-464 LYSNNVQ
+464 LYSNDVQ

-495 GWSRNEAIEF
+495 GWSRDKAIEF
-505 FRENS
+505 FRSNS

-531 CSYKI
+531 CSYKM

-546 KAENELGDKFDIRY
+546 KAENELGDKFDIKY

-567 DGGITLPILENKIKD
+567 DGGITLPILENKID
-582 FIQRHS
+582 TFIAQHKS
-588 V
+588 